1 MRAIVQRTTL
11 ALVLAA
17 AACAA
22 STAAAQLPHPPAESF
37 GYCAELSV
45 RFNWNYDGYHVIRAS
60 GPGAQI
66 GLEPGDVIVAIN
78 GRRLNSN
85 GAHYSA
91 FGRSYNEYR
100 GWASLWIRDVRTG
113 RHVHRWA
120 RINRIAYAPNS
131 SR

>member
-1 MRAIVQRTTL
+1 MRAIVRRTTL

-22 STAAAQLPHPPAESF
+22 STATADPPHPPAESF
-37 GYCAELSV
+37 GTFAELGV
-45 RFNWNYDGYHVIRAS
+45 RYNWNYDGYHVLRAS
-60 GPGAQI
+60 GPGAAI
-66 GLEPGDVIVAIN
+66 GLEPGDVIVAVN

-91 FGRSYNEYR
+91 MGRSYTDYR
-100 GWASLWIRDVRTG
+100 GWASVWVRDVHTG

-120 RINRIAYAPNS
+120 RINRIAYAPS
-131 SR
+131 PSR